1 MATVRRLSIRITTT
15 TMHNY
20 TDNVTAGMAEAEA
33 RYRNAMLPAQ
43 IEQQYSE
50 IQARPTGYVQPGTYA
65 PQPSAPQQSL
75 SPILVKAAG
84 GVVVGALAVKAVVVV
99 ITAGFAWMEANAF
112 LCGAIVAVV
121 VALLSIGRG
130 GGSDDGG
137 CASAGRGKVIVR
149 TTVTTEAIVN

>member
-1 MATVRRLSIRITTT
+1 
-15 TMHNY
+15 MHNY
-20 TDNVTAGMAEAEA
+20 TDNVTAGMAEAA
-33 RYRNAMLPAQ
+33 DRYRNAMLPAQ

-65 PQPSAPQQSL
+65 PQPSAPQPSM
-75 SPILVKAAG
+75 SPILMKAAG

-112 LCGAIVAVV
+112 LCGLIVSGVVV
-121 VALLSIGRG
+121 VAMWATSRG

-137 CASAGRGKVIVR
+137 CASSGRGKVIVR
-149 TTVTTEAIVN
+149 TTVTTETIVQ